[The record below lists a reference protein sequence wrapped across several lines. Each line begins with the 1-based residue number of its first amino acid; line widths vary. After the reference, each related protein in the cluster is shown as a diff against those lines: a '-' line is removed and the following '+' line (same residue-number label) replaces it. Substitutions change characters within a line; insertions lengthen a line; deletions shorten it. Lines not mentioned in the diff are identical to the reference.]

1 MKKKIIYIFLMMIAI
16 YMVACKEVYS
26 PPEVNVNTNWLVV
39 EGNINTGADSTVF
52 KLSRTVKLTSAT
64 TLKPELKAIVTVES
78 NTNNIYTL
86 TEKGS
91 GVYFALP
98 LGLDPSKQYRLRIKT
113 ADNKQYLS
121 DFVETKL
128 TPAIDNITFK
138 ADDSNL
144 KIYNSTHDDTDKAR
158 YYKFDYTETYE
169 FHSPIPSYYK
179 SNGKE
184 IVLRDGVTDNITT
197 CWRTVESSTVGL
209 ASTVKLTKDVV
220 SENLLTTIPSS
231 SEKVSFLYSVLLKQY
246 ALTKDAFEFWQTLK
260 KNTEQVGSIFDA
272 QPSALKSNIHPVSNS
287 TEIVIGYITACNVTT
302 KRIFI
307 STAQLPGIYGKSRFL
322 CVADTFLLFNP
333 ITKENEVNTFLIP
346 KTTIPS
352 DKLYAPITGTF
363 IGYIG
368 SSGNCIDCTLRGS
381 NRKPSFWP

>member
-1 MKKKIIYIFLMMIAI
+1 MKKFKIYITFLMAAMF
-16 YMVACKEVYS
+16 MVNCKEVYS

-39 EGNINTGADSTVF
+39 EGIINTGADSTIF
-52 KLSRTVKLTSAT
+52 KLSRTVKLTSAS

-78 NTNNIYTL
+78 NANNIYTL
-86 TEKGS
+86 TEKGG

-98 LGLDPSKQYRLRIKT
+98 LGLDPAKQYRVRIKT
-113 ADNKQYLS
+113 TDNKQYLS

-128 TPAIDNITFK
+128 TPAIDDITFK

-144 KIYNSTHDDTDKAR
+144 KIYNSTHDDSNKAR

-169 FHSPIPSYYK
+169 FHSPIPTYLK
-179 SNGKE
+179 SDGKD
-184 IVLRDGVTDNITT
+184 IVPRVGAAENITI
-197 CWRTVESSTVGL
+197 CWRTIESTSVGL

-220 SENLLTTIPSS
+220 NDNLLTTIPSA
-231 SEKVSFLYSVLLKQY
+231 SERVSVMYSVLLKQY

-272 QPSALKSNIHPVSNS
+272 QPSALKSNIHPVNNS
-287 TEIVIGYITACNVTT
+287 TEVVIGYISACNVTT

-307 STAQLPGIYGKSRFL
+307 STAQLPAIYSKSRL
-322 CVADTFLLFNP
+322 ICAPDTFRFVNP
-333 ITKENEVNTFLIP
+333 VTKVNEVSTFLIP
-346 KTTIPS
+346 KLAIPS
-352 DKLYAPITGTF
+352 FELTNPFTGTL
-363 IGYIG
+363 IGYLG